1 MLYVV
6 IPTLI
11 ITMFASWW
19 VKSAFQKASKIPN
32 MQRITG
38 AQAARRILDS
48 AGLTYINIEPTAPI
62 RSLQAAAATPQLDD
76 HYDPSQKVLRLSPP
90 VYAGASVAA
99 LGVAA
104 HDAGPAVQ
112 DAQGYAW

>member
-1 MLYVV
+1 MLFLFDFRYMLYVF

-11 ITMFASWW
+11 ITMLASWW
-19 VKSAFQKASKIPN
+19 VKNAFRRASEIPN

-62 RSLQAAAATPQLDD
+62 QSLRASNATPQLDD
-76 HYDPSQKVLRLSPP
+76 HYDPSQKVLRLSPS
-90 VYAGASVAA
+90 VYTGATV
-99 LGVAA
+99 
-104 HDAGPAVQ
+104 
-112 DAQGYAW
+112 